1 MKKDKY
7 TEKLIKDVYTNKLQV
22 SPSRRLDERVL
33 ANSMDALEKVKN
45 EKPANIQPNIWVVTV
60 RSRIAQVA
68 AMIIVVSA
76 ICLVALNYK
85 GEHAKNETAGPE
97 IALGTKAPAK
107 PLSLISLNM
116 TLRYGE
122 IEDVEKQL
130 DMAGKRTK
138 LQRLTIDQ
146 LICELDGC

>member
-1 MKKDKY
+1 MKKDKN

-33 ANSMDALEKVKN
+33 ANSMNSLDKVKN
-45 EKPANIQPNIWVVTV
+45 EKPANIQPNIWVVAV

-76 ICLVALNYK
+76 ICLVALNDK
-85 GEHAKNETAGPE
+85 GEIAKNETAGPE
-97 IALGTKAPAK
+97 IALTAETSR

-130 DMAGKRTK
+130 DMAEKRTK

>member
-1 MKKDKY
+1 MKKDKN

-33 ANSMDALEKVKN
+33 ANSMDALDKAKN
-45 EKPANIQPNIWVVTV
+45 EKPANIQPNIWVVTA

-76 ICLVALNYK
+76 ICLVALNDK
-85 GEHAKNETAGPE
+85 GEIAKNETAGPE
-97 IALGTKAPAK
+97 IALVPKSPAK

-130 DMAGKRTK
+130 DMAEKRTK